1 MTSRASRHTL
11 SFDGYATTRSRLANY
26 GFTLALLTAVA
37 ALVAGIGNRFGWWHY
52 RLSFDILKWAAYA
65 GVAAA
70 LLSLIGAIQ
79 ARPGGTRRGF
89 WLALLGMLIGLAVFA
104 GPAMMLRTARTVPP
118 IHDITTDTANPPSFV
133 AVLPLR
139 TGAENAADYGGSE
152 LAIQQ
157 QQAYP
162 QIQPVFLDVP
172 PEVATARA
180 AAAARALGWEI
191 VAEVPAEGRVEATDT
206 TLLFG
211 FKDDVVIRVTPA
223 DRRSRV
229 DVRSVSRVGESD
241 LGTNAKR
248 IGAFMKKL
256 AASS

>member
-11 SFDGYATTRSRLANY
+11 SFDQYPAAQSPFARY
-26 GFTLALLTAVA
+26 GLVLALITAVA
-37 ALVAGIGNRFGWWHY
+37 ALIAGLGNRFGWWHY
-52 RLSFDILKWAAYA
+52 HVSFDILKWAAYA

-79 ARPGGTRRGF
+79 ARPGGDRRGF
-89 WLALLGMLIGLAVFA
+89 VPALLGVLIGLAVFA

-118 IHDITTDTANPPSFV
+118 IHDITTDTANPPRFV

-139 TGAENAADYGGSE
+139 AGAENTADYGGAE
-152 LAIQQ
+152 LAAQQ
-157 QQAYP
+157 EQGYP

-172 PEVATARA
+172 PDVATARA
-180 AAAARALGWEI
+180 TAAARAMGWQI

-223 DRRSRV
+223 GRRSRV

-241 LGTNAKR
+241 LGANARR
-248 IGAFMKKL
+248 IEAFMKKL
-256 AASS
+256 AVMS